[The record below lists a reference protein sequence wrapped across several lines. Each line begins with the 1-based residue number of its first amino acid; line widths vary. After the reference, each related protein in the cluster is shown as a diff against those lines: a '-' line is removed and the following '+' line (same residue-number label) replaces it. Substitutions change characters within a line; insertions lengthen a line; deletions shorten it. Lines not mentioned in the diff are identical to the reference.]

1 MTSGGRLRGL
11 SAVVP
16 AYNEAGNI
24 DGVVEALLAVLP
36 VVAGRH
42 EIIVVDDGSSD
53 GTGAAVAGRP
63 GVRVIRH
70 PTNRGYGAAL
80 RSGLA
85 VAREPWCVFLD
96 GDGQLDPRDL
106 PRLVAAVD
114 DADLVA
120 GYRAA
125 RADPPLRR
133 LYGWLWNALVRLLL
147 GVRVRDVNCA
157 FKLVHGEV
165 LRSVTLESRGALLSA
180 ELLGKALRHGFRVR
194 QVPVSHRGRHLGTAT
209 GGAPHVVARALY
221 ELAVLGCQIRVPAT
235 RPVLRPALRG
245 GLARVLLVPALAP
258 VGVGGDQF
266 GSRVEVGTLVPG
278 PEAGWAGRPDRSDG
292 ACSAPGAH
300 GRYSGFFDRWR

>member
-1 MTSGGRLRGL
+1 MTSRGRLRGL

-278 PEAGWAGRPDRSDG
+278 PEAGRAGRLDRSDG
-292 ACSAPGAH
+292 ACSAPGTH